1 MTKENQKKRTQE
13 NMTMIN
19 EEMRRKNE
27 GLTLSEKITQHAEKI
42 KQKKT
47 VQLIDDAF
55 FSEEVDQGA
64 KFFVRRTN
72 LLREGNRYRNVED
85 EVQKAQKLQA
95 ELEAIEAKRDQTF
108 EEFKSKYDDH
118 IEGRANNTRVARHSN
133 FGEDV
138 KSRRSVSNRGKGKKT
153 TSQRSEP
160 GEDEDD
166 AKSRKSG
173 KADLETAE

>member
-13 NMTMIN
+13 NMNQIN

-27 GLTLSEKITQHAEKI
+27 GLNLTEKIAHHAEKV
-42 KQKKT
+42 KLRKA
-47 VQLIDDAF
+47 VELIDDAF
-55 FSEEVDQGA
+55 FQEEVDQGA
-64 KFFVRRTN
+64 KFYVRRTN

-85 EVQKAQKLQA
+85 EALTAQKLQA

-108 EEFKSKYDDH
+108 EEFKAKYDDH

-133 FGEDV
+133 FGEEV
-138 KSRRSVSNRGKGKKT
+138 KSRRSMSNRGKGKKT

-160 GEDEDD
+160 GEDDDD

-173 KADLETAE
+173 KAD